1 MVVYEFSTVAR
12 QEATQSSA
20 EVNVVF
26 SAQHMKVVQT
36 NNKAPH
42 WCAQRDMR
50 RSVKGPKTYI
60 KPVWGMVSKSDRQKR
75 NSACPESQAW
85 RRVRLAGN
93 QNMY

>member
-1 MVVYEFSTVAR
+1 MDVYKFSTVAR

-26 SAQHMKVVQT
+26 YAQHMKVAQT

-50 RSVKGPKTYI
+50 RSNKGPTTYI
-60 KPVWGMVSKSDRQKR
+60 KPVWGGGLQVGQTEEKQ
-75 NSACPESQAW
+75 
-85 RRVRLAGN
+85 RLPRKPSMASGKVGR
-93 QNMY
+93 

>member
-1 MVVYEFSTVAR
+1 MVVYKFSTVAR

-42 WCAQRDMR
+42 
-50 RSVKGPKTYI
+50 
-60 KPVWGMVSKSDRQKR
+60 
-75 NSACPESQAW
+75 
-85 RRVRLAGN
+85 
-93 QNMY
+93 